1 MRLDEFSAPAD
12 IDGVFTTTEQIRFL
26 SVGFDTLPGAPAVAG
41 TGWRNLVVRIV
52 PWLILFCSGRGVV
65 RAGG

>member
-26 SVGFDTLPGAPAVAG
+26 SVGFDTLPAEPAVAG

-52 PWLILFCSGRGVV
+52 PWLILFSFGRGAARV
-65 RAGG
+65 

>member
-26 SVGFDTLPGAPAVAG
+26 SVGFDTLPAAPSISDG
-41 TGWRNLVVRIV
+41 GWRSILPRII

>member
-26 SVGFDTLPGAPAVAG
+26 SVGFDTLPAEPAVAG
-41 TGWRNLVVRIV
+41 TGWRNLVVRII
-52 PWLILFCSGRGVV
+52 PWLTLFCFGPDGV